1 MSLNQS
7 EVLARLKPFGISFE
21 KSLGDLIRGI
31 RSHSKVSP
39 DSLLAFL
46 DAAIQECKLELQT
59 TDMETKAMAVLKL
72 TYLEMYGFDMSWCNF
87 QILEVMLS
95 AKFQQKRIGYLA
107 AIQLFQ
113 NERDLLI
120 LATNQFK
127 KDLNSH
133 NAFEIGLALSGIA
146 TIVTPHLLQ
155 DINEDVLLKL
165 THLKPYIR
173 KKAVLA
179 MYKVFLQYP
188 ELLRAN
194 YTRVLDM
201 LDDPDV
207 LVVSA
212 AINVICE
219 ISKKSPTVFV
229 QYLPQ
234 FFRILEE
241 TKNNWLTIRILKLFS
256 SLLQVEPRMKK
267 KILPTIMELML
278 LTQASSLV
286 YECINCIVSGTMLL
300 ADSLKDRDTARVC
313 VDHLMRFFE
322 LRDSNLKFVGLLALI
337 NIIKLFPALMHRIKG
352 VPEVVME
359 CLTDADLI
367 IKTKALGVCH
377 YLVNDDNM
385 VDVVNVLLKQLVP
398 GAEAIPESLKLDIT
412 LKILA
417 IAALDNYANVP
428 NFRWYVA
435 VLKDVVNLTLLPL
448 PTVNTATVSPATSDV
463 LAAALGGE
471 FKTLATRIPAIRG
484 IIVHGVIFPFVQD
497 VNVVQNCPL
506 LLPDFYWIMGEY
518 VDSVDDDEVDLV
530 GVKLST
536 FNCLVNHFVDVELG
550 NVSELQFGVSAQLV
564 QAGSRVLVVLIQAL
578 VKLYDGIVTEYVRMH
593 SDGHTMSH
601 YKYVELAYLLSKL
614 IQFVKNWEKHPHYEV
629 QERATSWLEFL
640 KVCLELMC
648 GDDLSEV
655 DRLRA
660 EEVARY
666 RKAEEDVSGSLN
678 SLDSLDSLDSLG
690 EDEDDDDEEEGNKE
704 VEIPPEVNPFQ
715 DDKLSVLV
723 TRVLPSFFKAYP
735 LNPVLLDSQ
744 RNIAVPLDLD
754 LSQQIHPPPF
764 SDLSDLETDDD
775 VDIPLEDDNE
785 ALIRL
790 SSDDDS
796 KKRER
801 LDRQKYDP
809 YYISSDK
816 ETTKVKT
823 LLPVFKS
830 GTSSPSEVSIT
841 DAPKKKHKPKKIV
854 KESVVI
860 LSEEKIE
867 GNATYELQSTAV
879 APSKKKKSTLR
890 IDSLNLDNFNLKSP
904 GDSVVKQGHEYDID
918 LDELR
923 SKLAR
928 TELKQKKKKD
938 GKKRKTRER
947 VREPLTKAPE
957 ALAEAPETLAEA
969 LTAPAPAKALADALV
984 SPAPADAPE
993 SDTAEST
1000 PTPAVIPIKK
1010 SKKKKKAVI
1019 IG

>member
-201 LDDPDV
+201 LDDADV

-229 QYLPQ
+229 QHLPR

-267 KILPTIMELML
+267 KILPTIMALML

-322 LRDSNLKFVGLLALI
+322 LRDANLKFVGLLALI
-337 NIIKLFPALMHRIKG
+337 NIIKLFPTLMHRIKG

-398 GAEAIPESLKLDIT
+398 GAETVPESLKLDIT

-417 IAALDNYANVP
+417 IAAQDNYANVP

-448 PTVNTATVSPATSDV
+448 PTVNTATISPATSDV

-471 FKTLATRIPAIRG
+471 FKTLATKIPAIRG

-518 VDSVDDDEVDLV
+518 VDADDDEVEV
-530 GVKLST
+530 GVKLQT

-564 QAGSRVLVVLIQAL
+564 QADSRVLVVLIQAL
-578 VKLYDGIVTEYVRMH
+578 VKLYDGIVTDYVRMY

-601 YKYVELAYLLSKL
+601 HKYLELAYLLSKL
-614 IQFVKNWEKHPHYEV
+614 IQFVKNWETHPHYEV

-648 GDDLSEV
+648 GDDMSEV

-666 RKAEEDVSGSLN
+666 RKVEEDVRSLGSLDG
-678 SLDSLDSLDSLG
+678 LDSLDELDSL
-690 EDEDDDDEEEGNKE
+690 DDEEEANEEDEGEEPKE
-704 VEIPPEVNPFQ
+704 ETPPANPFQ

-764 SDLSDLETDDD
+764 SDLSDLETEDD
-775 VDIPLEDDNE
+775 VDPALEDDSE

-790 SSDDDS
+790 SSEDDL

-816 ETTKVKT
+816 ETTKGKT
-823 LLPVFKS
+823 LLPFKS
-830 GTSSPSEVSIT
+830 GTSSPSEVSIADT
-841 DAPKKKHKPKKIV
+841 PKKKHKPKKIA

-867 GNATYELQSTAV
+867 GNAAYEVQSTAV

-890 IDSLNLDNFNLKSP
+890 IDSLNLDNFNLDSP
-904 GDSVVKQGHEYDID
+904 GDSAVINDHEYDID

-928 TELKQKKKKD
+928 TELKQKKKKT
-938 GKKRKTRER
+938 GKKHKTRA
-947 VREPLTKAPE
+947 REPTAPEVAAETLAAPGAAE
-957 ALAEAPETLAEA
+957 ALA
-969 LTAPAPAKALADALV
+969 
-984 SPAPADAPE
+984 SPTPADAPE

-1019 IG
+1019 IE